1 MYFNCTIADI
11 LSEVNPSGLNVQ
23 PIVAADID
31 PLQRVIREGLFHNY
45 LEGDVF
51 THIQLGGSNPG
62 REKLSRFIRDVYD
75 DSVNRQIDFNPEFTF
90 CAACQKTARGL
101 HETCSYCGSADVE
114 GIARLTK
121 YFSKVSSWNKGKLAE
136 LKNRK
141 INDGFGK

>member
-1 MYFNCTIADI
+1 VYVSVRGRALPVFSYKPGKAAPLFIESL
-11 LSEVNPSGLNVQ
+11 LSLH
-23 PIVAADID
+23 
-31 PLQRVIREGLFHNY
+31 RNY
-45 LEGDVF
+45 LEGDVL

-62 REKLSRFIRDVYD
+62 RETLSRFIRAVYD

-90 CAACQKTARGL
+90 CSSCQKTARGL
-101 HETCSYCGSADVE
+101 HETCSYCGSSDVE

-141 INDGFGK
+141 INDSFGK